1 MTDNE
6 MIEILKTVLKPINE
20 KLEDLE
26 DGITS
31 IKLDQKREFRQINRR
46 LDRLEDEVETLI
58 GVLEAKG
65 ILPKAN

>member
-31 IKLDQKREFRQINRR
+31 IKLDQKREFQQINRR

>member
-65 ILPKAN
+65 ILPKDN